1 MADLKNLANC
11 ASPDSIFNVGIP
23 PCDLAKK
30 KIKGVIFADKGVRF
44 TSAETASVAAFL
56 AAVKTKT
63 TAARG
68 GRVYPVLDILNFED
82 QTGDPATGSVGNL
95 STATIITNDAVP
107 AFRFGYNGT
116 EARHARMAAMA
127 GAQLDMFIVDD
138 QWAVYGTLDG
148 DDFAGYSVLQAYAY
162 TSKFIVSDSVNQY
175 SFRVTLADITEY
187 RDKSIYVVTNASLA
201 TAGAGLV
208 NVQLSK
214 LSNASNVYKIK
225 MIADGGTDME
235 PTYGAAIAGLTFT
248 AVNLE
253 TGAALTITSV
263 ADDTALD
270 ALTVTIDNTQWTA
283 MTVGDRFQLNGPS
296 AAALAGA
303 GVKYFEIVSVAIAK

>member
-11 ASPDSIFNVGIP
+11 ASPDSVFNVGIP

-44 TSAETASVAAFL
+44 STSDTASVAAFI
-56 AAVKTKT
+56 AAVKTKAA
-63 TAARG
+63 AARG
-68 GRVYPVLDILNFED
+68 GRVYPMFDILNFED
-82 QTGDPATGSVGNL
+82 STGDPATGSVGNL
-95 STATIITNDAVP
+95 STATIVTNDAVP

-116 EARHARMAAMA
+116 EARYRRVSAIA

-148 DDFAGYSVLQAYAY
+148 DEFAGFSVLQAYSY

-187 RDKSIYVVTNASLA
+187 RDNSVYVVTNSGLSAAS
-201 TAGAGLV
+201 GLV
-208 NVQLSK
+208 NVQMSK
-214 LSNASNVYKIK
+214 LSNASNVHKIK

-235 PTYGAAIAGLTFT
+235 PLYGAAIAALTFT
-248 AVNLE
+248 ATNLE
-253 TGAALTITSV
+253 TGAAFTVTST
-263 ADDTALD
+263 ADDTTLD
-270 ALTVTIDNTQWTA
+270 ALTATLDSTA
-283 MTVGDRFQLNGPS
+283 WAALATGDRVQFNGPT
-296 AAALAGA
+296 AAALSAA
-303 GVKYFEIVSVAIAK
+303 GVKYFEFLPVILVK

>member
-11 ASPDSIFNVGIP
+11 ASPDSVFNVGIP

-44 TSAETASVAAFL
+44 STSDTASVAAFI
-56 AAVKTKT
+56 AAVKTKAA
-63 TAARG
+63 AARG
-68 GRVYPVLDILNFED
+68 GRVYPMFDILNFED
-82 QTGDPATGSVGNL
+82 STGDPATGSVGNL
-95 STATIITNDAVP
+95 STATIVTNDAVP

-116 EARHARMAAMA
+116 EARHRRVSAMA

-148 DDFAGYSVLQAYAY
+148 NDFAGFSVLQAYSY

-187 RDKSIYVVTNASLA
+187 RDNSVYVVTNSGLSAAS
-201 TAGAGLV
+201 GLV
-208 NVQLSK
+208 NVQMSK
-214 LSNASNVYKIK
+214 LSNVTNVHKIK

-235 PTYGAAIAGLTFT
+235 PLYGAAIAALTFT
-248 AVNLE
+248 AQNLE
-253 TGAALTITSV
+253 TGAAFTVTST
-263 ADDTALD
+263 ADDTTLD
-270 ALTVTIDNTQWTA
+270 ALTATLDSTAWAALNT
-283 MTVGDRFQLNGPS
+283 GDRVQFNGPT
-296 AAALAGA
+296 AAALSAA
-303 GVKYFEIVSVAIAK
+303 GVKYFEFLPVILVK